1 MECFDLAEMKWGEN
15 GTVMT
20 LHKRNYQQCHC
31 IDNCLM
37 GKSTTDNSICSI
49 RPQCLLFSH
58 NFYKFIS
65 VHSISESAC
74 CKKNFFFKSYFHL
87 CAGDKRQAQRD
98 HIQIS
103 PGQRGDRTDPKKL
116 PGHYQNVPG
125 LYLSPHHMRMD
136 SLCANTE
143 DRLPVSGCMPLFLC
157 IHVCCAN
164 LIVLQLIDIKL
175 NTVECWMNK
184 LKLWRRQFVFHRR
197 SSFYFYLRMVAKS
210 CLGFICGLV
219 VKRFKRFKSNVI
231 T

>member
-74 CKKNFFFKSYFHL
+74 CKK
-87 CAGDKRQAQRD
+87 
-98 HIQIS
+98 
-103 PGQRGDRTDPKKL
+103 KK
-116 PGHYQNVPG
+116 
-125 LYLSPHHMRMD
+125 
-136 SLCANTE
+136 
-143 DRLPVSGCMPLFLC
+143 FL
-157 IHVCCAN
+157 N
-164 LIVLQLIDIKL
+164 LIFIFVQETKDKLRETTSKLAQAREETEQIRKNCQDIIRTYQVCIYHLTTWGWIHCAPTQKIVSQCQAACLCFCAFMSAVLI
-175 NTVECWMNK
+175 
-184 LKLWRRQFVFHRR
+184 
-197 SSFYFYLRMVAKS
+197 S
-210 CLGFICGLV
+210 
-219 VKRFKRFKSNVI
+219 
-231 T
+231 